1 MQMSVEELVQAHF
14 RAYYQKVGTSVPS
27 RLTEREFGFMFFDKG
42 FVRRHIG
49 FTSEQDLHRF
59 LVNQVPAHAY
69 HSTAYYVKPGAA
81 TMDLK
86 EWRGADLIFDLD
98 ADHLKGAE
106 GMTYQ
111 EMLAQVKKEMHHL
124 LDDFIL
130 GDLGFSEDEVL
141 VCFSGGRGYHAH
153 VHSPRVHQ
161 LKSHERSEIVD
172 FVAGTDLDLDW
183 VFTKKVALSKDFKIM
198 KKDFFSSSMP
208 EAGAGGWRGRIRRG
222 VLTMLADLEFLEHLE
237 AKARYPALAKMKE
250 PAYQEI
256 KKDLF
261 FDRGG
266 KRGIDMLR
274 EGANLDVINDR
285 NQKAFLEWVRAELP
299 PRLGAQVDEPVTRDI
314 KRLIRLPGSLH
325 GKTALRVIPMRASQL
340 KDFEPLRDALS
351 PELLNETVR
360 VCVNEKTS
368 IDLGGTRIRPGEMDL
383 PSHLAIFLLLR
394 KMATPPQ
401 ESEQQ
406 A

>member
-1 MQMSVEELVQAHF
+1 MKLEELVQAHF
-14 RAYYQKVGTSVPS
+14 RAYYQKVGAFTPS

-49 FTSEQDLHRF
+49 FQSEAELRRF

-69 HSTAYYVKPGAA
+69 HSTAYYAKPGAS

-106 GMTYQ
+106 KMTYQ
-111 EMLAQVKKEMHHL
+111 QMLAQVKKEMIHL

-130 GDLGFSEDEVL
+130 GDLGFREDEVL

-153 VHSPRVHQ
+153 VHSPKVHM
-161 LKSHERSEIVD
+161 LRSHERSEIVD

-183 VFTKKVALSKDFKIM
+183 VFTKKVALSKDFKVA
-198 KKDFFSSSMP
+198 KKDYVSYKMP
-208 EAGAGGWRGRIRRG
+208 DPESGGWRGRMRRG
-222 VLTMLADLEFLEHLE
+222 LLDMLEDIEYLEYME
-237 AKARYPALAKMKE
+237 AKARYPALAHMKE
-250 PAYQEI
+250 GTYQGI
-256 KKDLF
+256 KDDLF
-261 FDRGG
+261 IARGA
-266 KRGIDMLR
+266 KRGIDLLR
-274 EGANLDVINDR
+274 DGANLDVIHDR
-285 NQKAFLEWVRAELP
+285 NQAAFLEWVREELP

-325 GKTALRVIPMRASQL
+325 GKTGLRVVPMKASQL
-340 KDFEPLRDALS
+340 KGFEPLRDALS
-351 PELLNETVR
+351 PELLGQSVR
-360 VCVNEKTS
+360 IVVNEGVD
-368 IDLGGTRIRPGEMDL
+368 IEIGGRHIVSGEREL
-383 PSHLAIFLLLR
+383 PSNLAIFLLLR
-394 KMATPPQ
+394 KMAALPQ
-401 ESEQQ
+401 SEQQ